1 MNHIFTGGLG
11 RLRKVMIAEG
21 TPSAAQ
27 AKEGHGYLRFTY
39 GSVLLNMRP
48 GMELGMEPFV
58 EGFGAATGNTG
69 RSRVKL
75 DAVAQL
81 Y

>member
-1 MNHIFTGGLG
+1 MNRIFKGGLN
-11 RLRKVMIAEG
+11 RQRKVVTAEG

-27 AKEGHGYLRFTY
+27 ADEDIGYLRSTY
-39 GSVLLNMRP
+39 GSVLLSLKP
-48 GMELGMEPFV
+48 GMEPGMEAFV